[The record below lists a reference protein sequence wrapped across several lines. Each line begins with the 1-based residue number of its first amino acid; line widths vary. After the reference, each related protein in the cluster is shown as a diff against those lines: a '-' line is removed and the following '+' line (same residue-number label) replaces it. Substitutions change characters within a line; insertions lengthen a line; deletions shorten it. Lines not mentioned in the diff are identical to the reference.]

1 MTTNY
6 ISRKVKVFNS
16 KIFRDS
22 FKESTPRK
30 VGYIFLS
37 KSSPYP
43 NENVATDLVDTV
55 KQEKEIWDNMV
66 LGKRIVPKDVEL
78 VIPLHTWARNT
89 VYKQYDDTIN
99 LDSLLTVTNRTDN
112 NGQFGDFSNVYPM
125 YVRNSEGNVYKCLS
139 NTSTT
144 GSLIEP
150 TGTYTQND
158 GFIQTELDDTTNY
171 LWKYMY
177 NVKDSNK
184 FYTNEYT
191 DRWIPVPFIQA
202 NTNFSDYNYNTS
214 NLIEGSLN
222 KIIVTNSGSGYYHT
236 NINVAPFAAGSNTL
250 TILDDIDL
258 TTSNTIEVNMAV
270 SGNGIYANRT
280 YITSINSLQPK
291 VLYLSEPTVGSG
303 GGTSTPNRISI
314 KTRVVIDGDGSNTIT
329 NVILS
334 NTGISRIDVT
344 NAGVGYVKA
353 NVIIYGSGSSATA
366 RAILPPK
373 FGHGYNPAME
383 LGASNVMILSR
394 IGEVDASE
402 NDTIPTDVYF
412 RQYGLLVNPYKYN
425 DTDAVTETNALDVIL
440 QTLDVTLLSFSNFT
454 VNERVY
460 QGNTSNPDFVGY
472 VVTQED
478 NIVRLNNTYK
488 QPIAGKL
495 LVGTS
500 SGNQSTIV
508 SYENP
513 DLKPYAGDIIY
524 GKNILKIQ
532 RSVAQAEEVKFVF
545 QF

>member
-6 ISRKVKVFNS
+6 ISKKVKTFNA
-16 KIFRDS
+16 KVFRDS

-37 KSSPYP
+37 KSSEYP

-55 KQEKEIWDNMV
+55 EQEKEIWDNMV

-78 VIPLHTWARNT
+78 VVPLYTWTYNT
-89 VYKQYDDTIN
+89 VYKQYDDTAN
-99 LDSLLTVTNRTDN
+99 LDSLLTISGNA
-112 NGQFGDFSNVYPM
+112 YPM

-139 NTSTT
+139 NVAPQGQ
-144 GSLIEP
+144 GSLSEP
-150 TGTYTQND
+150 TGTYTTND
-158 GFIQTELDDTTNY
+158 GFIQTELGDTTNY
-171 LWKYMY
+171 LWKYMF
-177 NVKDSNK
+177 NVKNSNK
-184 FYTNEYT
+184 FYTNDYV
-191 DRWIPVPFIQA
+191 DKWIPVPYIQA

-214 NLIEGSLN
+214 NLVDGSLN

-236 NINVAPFAAGSNTL
+236 EINVAAFAVGSNTL

-258 TTSNTIEVNMAV
+258 TTSNTIEQFMAV
-270 SGNGIYANRT
+270 SGNGVYANKT
-280 YITSINSLQPK
+280 FISSIDPEQPK

-314 KTRVVIDGDGSNTIT
+314 KTRIVIDGDGTDT
-329 NVILS
+329 VTDVHLS

-344 NAGVGYVKA
+344 NAGNGYARA
-353 NVIIYGSGSSATA
+353 NVVIYGSGSGAAA
-366 RAILPPK
+366 RAVLPPK
-373 FGHGYNPAME
+373 FGHGYNPAIE

-440 QTLDVTLLSFSNFT
+440 QTLNVTLLSFSNFT
-454 VNERVY
+454 VNEMVY

-488 QPIAGKL
+488 QPISGKL
-495 LVGTS
+495 LVGAS
-500 SGNQSTIV
+500 SGNQSTVV

-532 RSVAQAEEVKFVF
+532 RSIAQAEEVKFVF

>member
-6 ISRKVKVFNS
+6 ISKKIKTFNAKV
-16 KIFRDS
+16 FRDS
-22 FKESTPRK
+22 FKESTPK
-30 VGYIFLS
+30 KIGYIFLS

-78 VIPLHTWARNT
+78 VVPLYTWTYNT
-89 VYKQYDDTIN
+89 VYKQYDDTAN
-99 LDSLLTVTNRTDN
+99 LDSLLTISGNA
-112 NGQFGDFSNVYPM
+112 YPM

-139 NTSTT
+139 NVAPQGQ
-144 GSLIEP
+144 GSLLEP
-150 TGTYTQND
+150 TGTYTTND
-158 GFIQTELDDTTNY
+158 GFIQTELSDTTNY
-171 LWKYMY
+171 LWKYMF
-177 NVKDSNK
+177 NVKNSNK
-184 FYTNEYT
+184 FYTDDYV
-191 DRWIPVPFIQA
+191 DKWIPIPYIQA
-202 NTNFSDYNYNTS
+202 NTNFNDYNYNTS
-214 NLIEGSLN
+214 NLVDGSLN

-236 NINVAPFAAGSNTL
+236 EINVAPFVAGSNTL
-250 TILDDIDL
+250 TILDYIDL
-258 TTSNTIEVNMAV
+258 ATSNTIKLNMAV
-270 SGNGIYANRT
+270 SGNGIYANQT
-280 YITSINSLQPK
+280 YISNTNAATK

-303 GGTSTPNRISI
+303 GGTSTSNRISI

-329 NVILS
+329 SVILS

-344 NAGVGYVKA
+344 NAGAGYARA
-353 NVIIYGSGSSATA
+353 NIEIIGSGSSANA

-373 FGHGYNPAME
+373 FGHGANPAIE

-394 IGEVDASE
+394 IGEIDATE
-402 NDTIPTDVYF
+402 GDVIPTDIYF
-412 RQYGLLVNPYKYN
+412 RQYGLLVNPYKYA
-425 DTDAVTETNALDVIL
+425 DTDPMTETNALDVIL
-440 QTLDVTLLSFSNFT
+440 QTLNIKLISFSNFT
-454 VNERVY
+454 VNEKVY

-478 NIVRLNNTYK
+478 DTVKLNNTYK
-488 QPIAGKL
+488 QPIVGKL
-495 LVGTS
+495 LVGSS
-500 SGNQSTIV
+500 SGNQSTVV

-532 RSVAQAEEVKFVF
+532 RSIAQAEEVKFVF